1 MLSWSRVD
9 VLANTKG
16 FFFLMKKDSTAILQP
31 LDPYQ
36 LHRQAGMRL
45 EDLMYRVTADAPDR
59 GASPVADV
67 GLRQPEVIARARAPS
82 FRVAHLVVHDVP
94 DRDLRAQE
102 AAERLVEGDQLDP
115 RVIA

>member
-45 EDLMYRVTADAPDR
+45 EEYCVTAVAPAR